1 MPPIPSSAPA
11 STFGPSSS
19 FHIERPVYTPH
30 PDLLVTPTEDSV
42 GWRSTI
48 GMGVAFG
55 MLCIAALLVMLISR
69 GLQPDDIAGSVL
81 LRQAWAVPSSSSH
94 FPTGTPGTELTL
106 PDDWADSRPSYQGA
120 VWYRVRFDHPA
131 AHEAEPL
138 LAAYIERACT
148 NLEVHLNGQ
157 LLFRGGRMTE
167 PVTRNCY
174 QPQLVTL
181 PTFLLRASG
190 NELDIKVIGSPLARV
205 TARQRAGGLSAV
217 RIGPLGTMQTLYNRH
232 LFWSITNA
240 QITGGTILILG
251 FFALVLARVRRLG
264 YLMHFGLMS
273 VGWALLTSRLWLR
286 DIPLPD
292 ASVEVLWSVAF
303 APMIAFGVKFLLG
316 YAGQG
321 LRGDADAGVG
331 RLITIGL
338 WLQTILMPISFLVGG
353 IDMLFPIAR
362 VWGALFTLEIF
373 IAQVYFL
380 WHAGRTRKPEF
391 WMICVILGLAAIG
404 TLAELVFQNGWAKP
418 EWGWQ
423 ITHFVM
429 PLMFCVVTVRLI
441 KVYAKAMQTA
451 EGARNQLE
459 HRIEEITSDIER
471 NFTQLAELR
480 VEQIAEKERKRI
492 AADLHDDLGAK
503 LLTIVHT
510 SDNDRIS
517 TLARE
522 ALEEM
527 RLSVRGLTGK
537 PVQLAD
543 ALADWRSEIVS
554 RLGQAGIDVDWVS
567 TVDIFQPCPLSARI
581 YVQTTRILREAVSNI
596 IKHSGATNCVI
607 TCDVEGN
614 DFQVVVQDN
623 GKGIPMELDG
633 KLDRGHGMASM
644 KGRAKQ
650 LNGQCLVESGPGYGT
665 TIRLTLPIDATP
677 LPVNVPPATQPMGL
691 IP

>member
-1 MPPIPSSAPA
+1 MQPSAPV

-19 FHIERPVYTPH
+19 FQIERPTYTPS
-30 PDLLVTPTEDSV
+30 PDSLAMPTDNHA
-42 GWRSTI
+42 GWGSTI
-48 GMGVAFG
+48 GVGVAFG
-55 MLCIAALLVMLISR
+55 MLCIAALLIMLAVR
-69 GLQPDDIAGSVL
+69 GMQANDTAGSVL
-81 LRQAWAVPSSSSH
+81 LQEAWAAPSNATQ
-94 FPTGTPGTELTL
+94 FPTDNPGAAMTL
-106 PDDWADSRPSYQGA
+106 PDDWAVSRPKYQGA
-120 VWYRVRFDHPA
+120 VWYRVSFDRTA
-131 AHEAEPL
+131 AQQSEPL
-138 LAAYIERACT
+138 LAAYIERACS

-157 LLFRGGRMTE
+157 LLFRGGRMTD

-174 QPQLVTL
+174 YPQLVTL
-181 PTFLLRASG
+181 PAFLLRPSG
-190 NELDIKVIGSPLARV
+190 NQLDIKVIGSPLSRV

-217 RIGPLGTMQTLYNRH
+217 RIGPLATLQSLHDRH
-232 LFWSITNA
+232 LFWSVTVA

-292 ASVEVLWSVAF
+292 ASVEVLSCVAF

-321 LRGDADAGVG
+321 LYSEADARVG
-331 RLITIGL
+331 RIITAGL
-338 WLQTILMPISFLVGG
+338 WAQTILMPLTFLIGG
-353 IDMLFPIAR
+353 IDSLFAVAR
-362 VWGALFTLEIF
+362 VWGALFSLEIF
-373 IAQVYFL
+373 VAQGYFL

-391 WMICVILGLAAIG
+391 WMICVILALAAIG
-404 TLAELVFQNGWAKP
+404 TATELIFQNGWARP

-527 RLSVRGLTGK
+527 RLSVKGLTGK
-537 PVQLAD
+537 PVQLSD

-554 RLGQAGIDVDWVS
+554 RLGQAGIDVDWIS

-596 IKHSGATNCVI
+596 IKHSSATNCVI
-607 TCDVEGN
+607 TCEVEAE
-614 DFQVVVQDN
+614 DFVVVVQDN

-665 TIRLTLPIDATP
+665 TIRLTLPLDTTP
-677 LPVNVPPATQPMGL
+677 HPVNVAPATQPMGL

>member
-1 MPPIPSSAPA
+1 MQQSAPV

-19 FHIERPVYTPH
+19 FQIERPTYTPQ
-30 PDLLVTPTEDSV
+30 PDSLAMPSDERA
-42 GWRSTI
+42 GWSTTI
-48 GMGVAFG
+48 GIGVAFG
-55 MLCIAALLVMLISR
+55 MLCIAAVIIVLIVRS
-69 GLQPDDIAGSVL
+69 LQANDTTGSTL
-81 LRQAWAVPSSSSH
+81 LRQAWATPSSASH
-94 FPTGTPGTELTL
+94 FPTDHPGNAITL
-106 PDDWADSRPSYQGA
+106 PDDWATSRPTYQGA
-120 VWYRVRFDHPA
+120 VWYRVQFDHPA
-131 AHEAEPL
+131 PREAEPL
-138 LAAYIERACT
+138 LAAYIERACS

-157 LLFRGGRMTE
+157 LLYRGGRMTD

-174 QPQLVTL
+174 HPQLVTL
-181 PTFLLRASG
+181 PNFLLRPSG
-190 NELDIKVIGSPLARV
+190 NQLDIKVVGSPLSRV

-217 RIGPLGTMQTLYNRH
+217 RIGPLGTMQSLHDRH
-232 LFWSITNA
+232 LFWSVTVA
-240 QITGGTILILG
+240 QITGGTIMILG

-286 DIPLPD
+286 DIPLP
-292 ASVEVLWSVAF
+292 AISVEVLSSVAF

-321 LRGDADAGVG
+321 LYGEADARAG
-331 RLITIGL
+331 RIITIIL
-338 WLQTILMPISFLVGG
+338 WAQTVLMPLSFLIGG
-353 IDMLFPIAR
+353 VDSLFTVAR
-362 VWGALFTLEIF
+362 LWGALFSLEIF
-373 IAQVYFL
+373 IAQGYFL
-380 WHAGRTRKPEF
+380 WNAGQTRKPEF
-391 WMICVILGLAAIG
+391 WMICVILALASIG
-404 TLAELVFQNGWAKP
+404 TITELIFQNGWANP

-527 RLSVRGLTGK
+527 RLSVKGLTGK
-537 PVQLAD
+537 PVQLSD

-581 YVQTTRILREAVSNI
+581 FVQTTRILREAVSNI

-607 TCDVEGN
+607 TCEVEAN
-614 DFQVVVQDN
+614 DFVVVVQDN

-665 TIRLTLPIDATP
+665 TIRLTLPLDTTP
-677 LPVNVPPATQPMGL
+677 HPVNVAPATQPMGL

>member
-1 MPPIPSSAPA
+1 MQSSAPS
-11 STFGPSSS
+11 STFGPHSS
-19 FHIERPVYTPH
+19 FQIERPVYTPS
-30 PDLLVTPTEDSV
+30 PELLAQPSDDNAS
-42 GWRSTI
+42 WLSPI
-48 GMGVAFG
+48 GLGVAFG
-55 MLCIAALLVMLISR
+55 LFCVAMFVIALALR
-69 GLQPDDIAGSVL
+69 GVLPADLSGSVL
-81 LRQAWAVPSSSSH
+81 LQRTWSVASDAAH
-94 FPTGTPGTELTL
+94 YPTGTPGVDQAL
-106 PDDWADSRPSYQGA
+106 PDDWPASRPGYQGS
-120 VWYRVRFDHPA
+120 VWYRIPFDRPA
-131 AHEAEPL
+131 GHDAEPL

-148 NLEVHLNGQ
+148 NIEVHLNGQ
-157 LLFRGGRMTE
+157 LLYRGGRMAE

-174 QPQLVTL
+174 RPHLITL
-181 PTFLLRASG
+181 PAFLLRPSG
-190 NELDIKVIGSPLARV
+190 NQLDIKVVGTPIERV

-217 RIGPLGTMQTLYNRH
+217 RVGPQHAMQQLHDRH
-232 LFWSITNA
+232 LFWSITIT
-240 QITGGTILILG
+240 QITGGTTLILG

-273 VGWALLTSRLWLR
+273 VGWSLLTSRLWLR

-292 ASVEVLWSVAF
+292 TSVEVLSSVAF
-303 APMIAFGVKFLLG
+303 GPMVAFGVKFLLG

-321 LRGDADAGVG
+321 LRSDTDARTA
-331 RLITIGL
+331 RIITGL
-338 WLQTILMPISFLVGG
+338 LWAQTLLMPVSFMVSGV
-353 IDMLFPIAR
+353 DALFTVAR
-362 VWGALFTLEIF
+362 SWGAIFTLEILAAEIF
-373 IAQVYFL
+373 FL

-391 WMICVILGLAAIG
+391 WMICVILGLASIG
-404 TLAELVFQNGWAKP
+404 TATELIFQNGWAQP

-441 KVYAKAMQTA
+441 KVYARAMQTA
-451 EGARNQLE
+451 EGARHQLE
-459 HRIEEITSDIER
+459 NRIEEITADIER

-527 RLSVRGLTGK
+527 RLSVKGLTGK

-567 TVDIFQPCPLSARI
+567 TVDIFEPCPLSARI
-581 YVQTTRILREAVSNI
+581 FVQTTRILREAVSNI
-596 IKHSGATNCVI
+596 IKHSGATTCVI
-607 TCDVEGN
+607 TCDVQGN

-665 TIRLTLPIDATP
+665 TIRLTLPLDATP
-677 LPVNVPPATQPMGL
+677 LPVNVAPATQPMGL